1 MKCKSKISD
10 GAIFKDQFSN
20 SSLDQ
25 SGMNGEGLGVA
36 TFFNGAYVNEF
47 HQSGHPF
54 FENAREVKMRSV
66 KYAPCKFCVL
76 HKVQEGNTV
85 AEQVDFNN
93 IQSGTTVI
101 QSLGKLL

>member
-1 MKCKSKISD
+1 
-10 GAIFKDQFSN
+10 
-20 SSLDQ
+20 
-25 SGMNGEGLGVA
+25 MNGEGVDVA

-47 HQSGHPF
+47 HQSGRPF

-93 IQSGTTVI
+93 LQSGTTVI
-101 QSLGKLL
+101 QSLGKLLYVQLEEKVHNNFLNPSVPDAPKWRI